1 MTPLPMCT
9 AFDCTLRAR
18 IDALAL
24 GDHAVA
30 RDVTCALI
38 ETNRATLV
46 FMMAARHSEAWDDLG
61 RAAHRLAGSL
71 GMLQCSREISLARRL
86 ERAAFERDALT
97 IVALLPFVAEAVDQL
112 NEQLNGLLTSPT

>member
-1 MTPLPMCT
+1 MCT

-24 GDHAVA
+24 GDHTVA

-38 ETNRATLV
+38 ETNRTTLV
-46 FMMAARHSEAWDDLG
+46 FMLAARHSEAWDDLG

-71 GMLQCSREISLARRL
+71 SMLQRSREIALARRL

-112 NEQLNGLLTSPT
+112 NEQLNDLLTG